1 MKSRVVF
8 AERNSNSVGGL
19 EHQNPGSETV
29 GNAKDG
35 PCAQSGP
42 SIDKVPF
49 HSHSSSI
56 KSLDHR
62 GRRRSL

>member
-29 GNAKDG
+29 GNAKG
-35 PCAQSGP
+35 GLCTKSGL
-42 SIDKVPF
+42 SIDKVATYPF
-49 HSHSSSI
+49 TFV
-56 KSLDHR
+56 LT
-62 GRRRSL
+62 